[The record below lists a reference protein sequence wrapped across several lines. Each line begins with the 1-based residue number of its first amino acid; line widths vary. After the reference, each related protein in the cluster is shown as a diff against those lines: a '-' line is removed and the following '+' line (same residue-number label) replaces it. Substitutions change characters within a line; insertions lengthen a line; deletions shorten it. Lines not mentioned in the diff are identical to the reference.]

1 MIKIRKPNVQQLLPR
16 EQGINNG
23 HKVTRQS
30 ISQERIKTKQFCHKE
45 NVYWR
50 RLKPVLSYDFS
61 PESCVQLYSFL
72 AAETN
77 KEQRVYEKQHV
88 GILLLNIPWQEASI
102 EVEENKNLN

>member
-1 MIKIRKPNVQQLLPR
+1 MYSNRYQGNKGLMSQGQETIHISIK
-16 EQGINNG
+16 
-23 HKVTRQS
+23 
-30 ISQERIKTKQFCHKE
+30 RIETKFCHKE

-50 RLKPVLSYDFS
+50 RLKSVSSYDFS

-102 EVEENKNLN
+102 EAEENKNFN